1 MTLVALTNF
10 ITITGKKVVNNRTR
24 KLQRRYQ
31 NGKTGGTVTLDN
43 KKFGFLSFVY
53 QGATKNRTG
62 DNMEA
67 TLVLAN
73 NQLSMN
79 TAIEA
84 VRGRW
89 QIQVDTCTMNPD
101 NLAVLKKITTENWI
115 VSTMAYDPVTIE
127 ITLSSSIDAVGASV
141 PNRVLTQ
148 KQVGALPSTA
158 QLQNR

>member
-10 ITITGKKVVNNRTR
+10 ITITGQKVVNNRRR

-43 KKFGFLSFVY
+43 KKFGFLSFIY

-115 VSTMAYDPVTIE
+115 VSTMSYDPVTIE
-127 ITLSSSIDAVGASV
+127 ITLSSSIDAVGANV

-148 KQVGALPSTA
+148 KQVGALPTTA

>member
-43 KKFGFLSFVY
+43 KEFGFLSFVY

-73 NQLSMN
+73 NELSMN

-101 NLAVLKKITTENWI
+101 NLAVLKKITTENWV

-127 ITLSSSIDAVGASV
+127 VTLSSSIDAVGASV

>member
-10 ITITGKKVVNNRTR
+10 ITITDSKQ

-31 NGKTGGTVTLDN
+31 NGKTGGTVTLDD
-43 KKFGFLSFVY
+43 KDFDFLSFVY

-73 NQLSMN
+73 NELSMN
-79 TAIEA
+79 TAVEA
-84 VRGRW
+84 VGGRW

-101 NLAVLKKITTENWI
+101 DLAVLKKITTENWI

-127 ITLSSSIDAVGASV
+127 VTLSSSIDAVGANV

>member
-10 ITITGKKVVNNRTR
+10 ITITDSTQ

-31 NGKTGGTVTLDN
+31 NGKTGGTVTLDG
-43 KKFGFLSFVY
+43 KDFGFLSFVY

-73 NQLSMN
+73 NELSMN
-79 TAIEA
+79 TAVEA
-84 VRGRW
+84 VGGRW

-101 NLAVLKKITTENWI
+101 DLAVLKKITTENWI

-127 ITLSSSIDAVGASV
+127 VTLSSSIDAVGANV

>member
-10 ITITGKKVVNNRTR
+10 ITITDSTQ
-24 KLQRRYQ
+24 KLQRCYQ
-31 NGKTGGTVTLDN
+31 NGKTGGTVTLDR
-43 KKFGFLSFVY
+43 KVFDFLSFVY

-67 TLVLAN
+67 NLVLAN
-73 NQLSMN
+73 NELSMN

-101 NLAVLKKITTENWI
+101 NLAVLRKITTENWI

-127 ITLSSSIDAVGASV
+127 VTLSSSIDAVGASV

-158 QLQNR
+158 RLQNR

>member
-73 NQLSMN
+73 NELSMN

-127 ITLSSSIDAVGASV
+127 VTLSSSIDAVGASV